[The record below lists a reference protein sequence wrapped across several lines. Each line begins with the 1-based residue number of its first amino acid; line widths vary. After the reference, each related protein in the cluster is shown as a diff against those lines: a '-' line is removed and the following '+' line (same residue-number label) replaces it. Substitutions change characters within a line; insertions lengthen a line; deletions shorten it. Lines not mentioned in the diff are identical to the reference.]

1 MGTPSFGP
9 HIGTCGGS
17 HPPNA
22 SLVLTTAAALQT
34 TGLARLGY
42 TLLEI
47 DDGWPSSHRDNKTG
61 EIVAD
66 LELFPDGMARL
77 VKDLATMGPI
87 PFRLGLYTDR
97 GTSHMTS
104 HGWACFFL
112 VSGFF
117 IGNEGGLP
125 GPPSHLARTSMC
137 RVRVLGDAAPSTYV
151 VLIGAN
157 FGP

>member
-34 TGLARLGY
+34 TGLAELGY

-87 PFRLGLYTDR
+87 PLGLGLYTDR
-97 GTSHMTS
+97 GTSH
-104 HGWACFFL
+104 GWAGLFL
-112 VSGFF
+112 VSSLGTRAASLVLSRTLLAPRCAACVFWAMT
-117 IGNEGGLP
+117 LP
-125 GPPSHLARTSMC
+125 QH
-137 RVRVLGDAAPSTYV
+137 V

-157 FGP
+157 FEP